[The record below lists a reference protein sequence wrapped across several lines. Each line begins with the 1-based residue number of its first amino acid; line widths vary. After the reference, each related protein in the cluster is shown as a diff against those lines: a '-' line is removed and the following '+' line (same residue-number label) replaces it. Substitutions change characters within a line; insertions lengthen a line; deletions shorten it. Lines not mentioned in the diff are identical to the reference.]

1 MIKKL
6 IGMLFAAATLGVI
19 VFAILGRDRYRSLL
33 AQEGAL
39 APRSADSRPAQEP
52 EAEVVPFD
60 GAADADAG
68 TSSGITSPDE
78 YFEDDD
84 ELPSDL
90 FQEDA
95 TL

>member
-6 IGMLFAAATLGVI
+6 IGLLFTAATLVVI
-19 VFAILGRDRYRSLL
+19 VCAVLGRDRYRSLWIH
-33 AQEGAL
+33 EGVA
-39 APRSADSRPAQEP
+39 APRLSAPRPEP
-52 EAEVVPFD
+52 EP
-60 GAADADAG
+60 AAPVG
-68 TSSGITSPDE
+68 TPAAAASEYSSPDE

-90 FQEDA
+90 FQDDV